1 MTKREPEV
9 WSYEARAVGRDE
21 AAPQFWTRRSVSGG
35 SVTAGVAG
43 KNVPCSL
50 SDSYLNLDILVKL

>member
-43 KNVPCSL
+43 KKCPMQL
-50 SDSYLNLDILVKL
+50 K